1 MIQQQ
6 EMQSTEEK
14 FHIPADAV
22 NIDDRVKVLNHL
34 DSFAIFDR
42 WGDIHPQAR
51 KAQGI
56 FHQGTRF
63 LNRLELRLNKKKP
76 VLLSSSIK
84 EDNDILSVDLTNQ
97 DLANC
102 NIQEN
107 NIHISRTQFIRNG
120 VYYEEIAVINY
131 SDKKCLAD
139 LSVNF
144 GADFRDLFEIRGIN
158 REATPNKPTCSSKSN
173 SLLFEYEGLDNI
185 HRSTEVIFPEN
196 EEFSLHKHSVLYTI
210 DLDPHEKTKFHFL
223 IIFKTQ
229 EKFLDSNGVDKAFIR
244 DFSEA
249 GRLLKEELMKTRGL
263 FAGIITT
270 NEQFNHWIHRS
281 EADLIS
287 LLTPTAHGLY
297 PYAGVP
303 WYNTTFGR
311 DGIITAMEVLWI
323 APEVARDVL
332 LFLAKMQAKELNPQK
347 DAEPGKILHEARSGE
362 MANTGEIPFSKYY
375 GTIDATPLYIMLAG
389 MYYENTGDLLTLEK
403 IWPNIKA
410 GLNWI
415 EEYGDLDKD
424 GFVEYK
430 HKAENGLTNQGWK
443 DSHDSVM
450 YENGTL
456 CEPPIALCEVQGYVY
471 AAKKSAARL
480 ARCFHEEA
488 LSEQLEEE
496 AGELKRKFNEVFW
509 DPAKNTYALAL
520 DGNKK
525 PCNVVSSNP
534 GHCLFT
540 GIVDQ
545 DKALPLARTLLSKEM
560 FSGWGIRTLSEKE
573 VRYNPMSYHNGS
585 IWPHDN
591 ALIGYGMAKYGLQKE
606 AIDIMT
612 AMFDA
617 SLFIDMQRLPELYC
631 GFDRKT
637 GEGPTAYPVACSPQ
651 AWSVAAVFM
660 LLQACLRVEI
670 NALKKT
676 ILFDKPM
683 LPDYLDKIFITNLR
697 TGDSFCDV
705 EIHRHQHDVGF
716 NVTRKPEGWNVFI
729 KK

>member
-6 EMQSTEEK
+6 VMQPIDEK

-84 EDNDILSVDLTNQ
+84 EDNDILSVDLTNT
-97 DLANC
+97 DLHTC

-107 NIHISRTQFIRNG
+107 SLHISRTQFIRNG

-139 LSVNF
+139 LTVNF

-158 REATPNKPTCSSKSN
+158 REAISPQPSCSSTSH

-196 EEFSLHKHSVLYTI
+196 EEFSLHKHSVAYTL
-210 DLDPHEKTKFHFL
+210 DLQPHEKRKFHFL
-223 IIFKTQ
+223 VVFRTQ
-229 EKFLDSNGVDKAFIR
+229 EKFLDSNGVEKAFIR

-249 GRLLKEELMKTRGL
+249 RRLLREAMTKTRQL
-263 FAGIITT
+263 FAGIITS

-281 EADLIS
+281 QADLIS

-311 DGIITAMEVLWI
+311 DGIITAMEVLWT

-332 LFLAKMQAKELNPQK
+332 LFLSKMQAKELIPSK

-362 MANTGEIPFSKYY
+362 MANTGEIPFSQYY
-375 GTIDATPLYIMLAG
+375 GTIDATPLFIMLAG

-410 GLNWI
+410 GLQWI
-415 EEYGDLDKD
+415 DEYGDLDKD

-450 YENGTL
+450 YENGQL

-480 ARCFHEEA
+480 AECFHEEA
-488 LSEQLEEE
+488 LAEQLEHE

-509 DPAKNTYALAL
+509 DAAKSTYALAL
-520 DGNKK
+520 DGNKQ
-525 PCNVVSSNP
+525 PCRVVSSNP

-540 GIVDQ
+540 GIVDS
-545 DKALPLARTLLSKEM
+545 DKAPSLARTLLSKEM
-560 FSGWGIRTLSEKE
+560 FSGWGIRTLSERE
-573 VRYNPMSYHNGS
+573 QRYNPMSYHNGS

-591 ALIGYGMAKYGLQKE
+591 ALIGYGLAKYGLQKE
-606 AIDIMT
+606 AIDIMS
-612 AMFDA
+612 ALFDA

-631 GFDRKT
+631 GFDRKP

-660 LLQACLRVEI
+660 LLQACLRIEI
-670 NALKKT
+670 NALNKT

-683 LPDYLDKIFITNLR
+683 LPEYLDRIFITNLR